1 VQRNSELFEL
11 DHKELN
17 KKFWK
22 LSFKGNLYIETE
34 IKKFNELEREK
45 LLLKEAKKYELPDYD
60 FENGFNEI
68 INGLN
73 LKDQILRDEQYITLD
88 FKELSEVN
96 PFYVIFLEKYELL
109 KEKFVEYVK
118 NNFDKII
125 SIRPINLPESDYV
138 SLLDLSSSSNLNKLI
153 KTTGV
158 IEYRSDT
165 KEGILQ
171 SLILNVEVV
180 DQLLN
185 KHDGEMFKEPRR
197 CSCGIVI
204 T

>member
-1 VQRNSELFEL
+1 
-11 DHKELN
+11 
-17 KKFWK
+17 
-22 LSFKGNLYIETE
+22 
-34 IKKFNELEREK
+34 
-45 LLLKEAKKYELPDYD
+45 
-60 FENGFNEI
+60 
-68 INGLN
+68 
-73 LKDQILRDEQYITLD
+73 
-88 FKELSEVN
+88 
-96 PFYVIFLEKYELL
+96 VIFLEKYELL

-180 DQLLN
+180 DQLL
-185 KHDGEMFKEPRR
+185 K
-197 CSCGIVI
+197 
-204 T
+204 

>member
-1 VQRNSELFEL
+1 M
-11 DHKELN
+11 
-17 KKFWK
+17 
-22 LSFKGNLYIETE
+22 SFQIMIL
-34 IKKFNELEREK
+34 
-45 LLLKEAKKYELPDYD
+45 
-60 FENGFNEI
+60 ENGFNEI

-96 PFYVIFLEKYELL
+96 PFLCDSFLEKYELL

-165 KEGILQ
+165 KEGIFTE
-171 SLILNVEVV
+171 SNFECRSCGSIIKI
-180 DQLLN
+180 

-197 CSCGIVI
+197 CSCGNSNNFKLLESKYSDFLGNNCKK
-204 T
+204 